1 LLRLSILL
9 KTVYDAYLP
18 EFNAMTELSASIR
31 PLFVSSSN
39 SMFRFDIGMIPALS
53 QAGMYCKNKTIR
65 AEGIHLLFAM
75 KVSREGIWDSFATGR
90 ICDWFRIIEEEF
102 IDENGYVL
110 AERRVSLIS
119 MEISLLDDKAH
130 IRCMQRT
137 GFGVDNF
144 VIRETTLNRVSN
156 FQF

>member
-1 LLRLSILL
+1 
-9 KTVYDAYLP
+9 
-18 EFNAMTELSASIR
+18 
-31 PLFVSSSN
+31 
-39 SMFRFDIGMIPALS
+39 
-53 QAGMYCKNKTIR
+53 
-65 AEGIHLLFAM
+65 M